1 MSERRVSRP
10 QGRLLFV
17 ALLLVAQTLLAW
29 HAPAHILDGHDGQS
43 AIVAHDCDLCVQGHG
58 LVGVPALFTPP
69 PVLPDT
75 TTPPADVSRPV
86 AVTPT
91 KIHPA
96 RAPPRFS

>member
-1 MSERRVSRP
+1 M
-10 QGRLLFV
+10 
-17 ALLLVAQTLLAW
+17 LVAQTLLAW

-69 PVLPDT
+69 PVVPDT
-75 TTPPADVSRPV
+75 HTRPADIRRPL

-91 KIHPA
+91 RNHPA

>member
-1 MSERRVSRP
+1 MSEPRP

-58 LVGVPALFTPP
+58 LVGVPTLFTPP

>member
-1 MSERRVSRP
+1 MSERRP
-10 QGRLLFV
+10 HARLMFV

-43 AIVAHDCDLCVQGHG
+43 AVVAHDCDLCVQGHG
-58 LVGVPALFTPP
+58 LVGLPTLFTPP

-75 TTPPADVSRPV
+75 TALAVDAGRPV
-86 AVTPT
+86 ASTPT
-91 KIHPA
+91 KVHPA